1 MFITL
6 RDVSKGKPYSL
17 NQSIESCKQIGIK
30 TIFMWVGWYNIYE
43 EQSWRWGPDQENST
57 EVKGALDNILKF
69 YFWVNFIYHVKCNC

>member
-17 NQSIESCKQIGIK
+17 NQSIESCKQIGIRAVY
-30 TIFMWVGWYNIYE
+30 MWVGWYNIYE

-57 EVKGALDNILKF
+57 EVKIQPGLYSFFRFNPD
-69 YFWVNFIYHVKCNC
+69 VNRSS